1 MGWGL
6 NSEDLRGF
14 EQTLAYLAQ
23 SFMVQSI
30 MVPKERL
37 VCGRDRESAQLL
49 LEQHPDL
56 DVIPIERQGKLT
68 AYLMRGSK
76 KPKDIR
82 IQDMIGAG
90 ASILELVEVLDASL
104 SQGRGFCF
112 VLVENRLAGYVHYS
126 DL

>member
-1 MGWGL
+1 MLATRQPSKKRALRRAVGFGGGRDMGWGL

-90 ASILELVEVLDASL
+90 
-104 SQGRGFCF
+104 
-112 VLVENRLAGYVHYS
+112 
-126 DL
+126 